1 MTIEIMINIMMRIFF
16 TSFRSFFSFFFLGG
30 GSSGGGGRCDF
41 FSLLGLKISC
51 FLSMK
56 YLEYCSEY
64 HFDLINVLSISE
76 LTSSKKVKRFREWKL
91 LCQYFSNRTFSELLL
106 QMQSQNARE
115 HCKFFSHFHLRLYKH
130 WLICLLNIFEPACSV
145 SRADGRN
152 VIPLNLYHWH
162 WKHS

>member
-1 MTIEIMINIMMRIFF
+1 MNSIL

-76 LTSSKKVKRFREWKL
+76 LTSSKKVKVSENDIKALVSIFLKPNL
-91 LCQYFSNRTFSELLL
+91 FSVAPPDAESKCTGALQVFQSFSIKI
-106 QMQSQNARE
+106 QNI
-115 HCKFFSHFHLRLYKH
+115 YQ
-130 WLICLLNIFEPACSV
+130 I
-145 SRADGRN
+145 
-152 VIPLNLYHWH
+152 
-162 WKHS
+162 